1 MIVQSGRMWSDEN
14 ISTKQSIQPHIT
26 GQYVKGK
33 KLFIKVLVLKS
44 SHVLLCGVL

>member
-14 ISTKQSIQPHIT
+14 ISTQPHIT

-33 KLFIKVLVLKS
+33 KLFIKVLALKS